1 MVTAVTLQAGA
12 AVPAAT
18 TARESMRARFPA
30 RCVPAA
36 WPATLQPRAA
46 AGERLTCPPFVL
58 DDVKRP
64 TPRSANGP
72 PRSPTPDCAPRSW
85 TASPTAATSSRPAPA
100 LSAPLASHRSCQLWP
115 GCAASQSSS
124 MASPRTRRC
133 WRLTSSSTNGGPV
146 SRSPAA
152 ARGCKVA
159 GQAAGTRRA
168 GKRAR
173 IDSRAVVAAGSAAPA
188 CLVTAVTMRRC
199 RTAHRAS
206 RAGNRAPGP
215 AGPARL
221 PAGSAR
227 HDGPAAAGSRLPAAG
242 SCRSAS
248 W

>member
-1 MVTAVTLQAGA
+1 
-12 AVPAAT
+12 
-18 TARESMRARFPA
+18 MRWTPCRPA
-30 RCVPAA
+30 RAETPGSRSHSSCSRLSPSPSRVRAMPRTRAPLPLA
-36 WPATLQPRAA
+36 SADTSQPSEGRI
-46 AGERLTCPPFVL
+46 
-58 DDVKRP
+58 
-64 TPRSANGP
+64 RSAQIATVSAAHSSACRP
-72 PRSPTPDCAPRSW
+72 SRCRPQSRSHCAGSCRH
-85 TASPTAATSSRPAPA
+85 PAPA

-124 MASPRTRRC
+124 KASPRTRRC
-133 WRLTSSSTNGGPV
+133 WRLTSSSTNGGRV

-173 IDSRAVVAAGSAAPA
+173 IDSRAVAAAGSTAPA
-188 CLVTAVTMRRC
+188 CPVTAVTMRRC

-206 RAGNRAPGP
+206 RAGTRAPGP

-221 PAGSAR
+221 PAGSAW
-227 HDGPAAAGSRLPAAG
+227 HDGPAAAGSRLPAAE